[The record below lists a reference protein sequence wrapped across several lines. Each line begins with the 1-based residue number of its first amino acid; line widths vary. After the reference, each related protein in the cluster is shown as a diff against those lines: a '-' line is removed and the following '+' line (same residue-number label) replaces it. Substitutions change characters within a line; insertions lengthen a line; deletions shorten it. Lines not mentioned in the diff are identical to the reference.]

1 MNKHPLDAVFD
12 IAPNAVDEDIDIEAE
27 YGEVEV
33 SKNPVV
39 PAASTAVSVPTE
51 APVDLKDED
60 DKLVEKRLDDIHDAA
75 MKAFNDQ
82 TAFVEALDPRY
93 AARNAEVAANFLN
106 IALSAANSRAK
117 QKVERKRANAPFIP
131 YNNQGGGG
139 TTKNTTNVVIA
150 SREDLLKM
158 INVDSDKKTV

>member
-1 MNKHPLDAVFD
+1 MTKQHPLDAVFD
-12 IAPNAVDEDIDIEAE
+12 IAPNAIDDGINIEEE
-27 YGEVEV
+27 YGEGEIP
-33 SKNPVV
+33 KNALTV
-39 PAASTAVSVPTE
+39 PQSTAVAVPTE

-60 DKLVEKRLDDIHDAA
+60 DKLVEQRLDEIHAAA

-82 TAFVEALDPRY
+82 NGFIEALDPKY
-93 AARNAEVAANFLN
+93 AARNGEVAATFLGL
-106 IALSAANSRAK
+106 ALDAANSRAK

-131 YNNQGGGG
+131 YNQGGG